1 VNIMKSNP
9 ADDRNTEAARPP
21 IRQRTLFPLKES
33 TEFESDGQSEECIVV
48 AVGKRRDGGTRY
60 WCLRHKADATMKYGK
75 PAQVC
80 RAAHIAA
87 PGPEETLVLDID
99 KYKGGVSLWGAVPA
113 VYDTTRRPMDG
124 GIHVHARLRP
134 KDEKERDHT
143 YRAVR
148 LMSRRLP
155 KDGILVSEIDAIY
168 YMVSSVFGFQMRY
181 VTCSHCD
188 WPHLDKD
195 WFSVHPHRRHL
206 CAGCGKH
213 FSDTQSAVGNPI
225 IGVRDAWGV
234 GKQETT
240 PSKHTLDIKQAD
252 YPNGIQIWGSNT
264 AFLWTRPCAEA
275 EGIHVH
281 VFGEDPDKPVFDE
294 TYGRVIIDGIEL
306 DPTMVRVLMAQS
318 SLPSLKGRVR
328 SMDCPSCGEP
338 QFSDGEGAFTPAE
351 THSCVRCGKEFSGRS
366 RFRKTILNPLPRILE
381 RLAKKAPQ
389 EPQNHSLEL
398 LPETL

>member
-1 VNIMKSNP
+1 MKAS
-9 ADDRNTEAARPP
+9 ATDDRKTEGSRHPV
-21 IRQRTLFPLKES
+21 RQRTLFPFKDS
-33 TEFESDGQSEECIVV
+33 AEFESHDQSEDCIVV

-60 WCLRHKADATMKYGK
+60 WCLRHKADATAKYGK
-75 PAQVC
+75 PAKAC

-87 PGPEETLVLDID
+87 PRPEEVLLLDID
-99 KYKGGVSLWGAVPA
+99 RYKGGIALWGAVPA
-113 VYDTTRRPMDG
+113 VYDTTRLPMDR

-134 KDEKERDHT
+134 KDKKEMDCT
-143 YRAVR
+143 YRAIR
-148 LMSRRLP
+148 LVSGRLP
-155 KDGILVSEIDAIY
+155 KEGILVSELDATY
-168 YMVSSVFGFQMRY
+168 YMVSSLFGFQMRY
-181 VTCSHCD
+181 VTCPYCD

-206 CAGCGKH
+206 CAGCGKQ
-213 FSDTQSAVGNPI
+213 FSDTQSGVGNPI
-225 IGVRDAWGV
+225 MGVRDACGV

-240 PSKHTLDIKQAD
+240 PSKLILDIKQSEF
-252 YPNGIQIWGSNT
+252 PNGIQIWGSNA
-264 AFLWTRPCAEA
+264 AFLWTRACAEE

-281 VFGEDPDKPVFDE
+281 AFGKDPDKPELDE
-294 TYGRVIIDGIEL
+294 TYGRVTIDGIDL

-318 SLPSLKGRVR
+318 ALPSLKSRVR

-351 THSCVRCGKEFSGRS
+351 THRCVRCGKEFPGRS

-381 RLAKKAPQ
+381 RLAKKAPR
-389 EPQNHSLEL
+389 EPQKHSLDL

>member
-1 VNIMKSNP
+1 M
-9 ADDRNTEAARPP
+9 
-21 IRQRTLFPLKES
+21 
-33 TEFESDGQSEECIVV
+33 V

-60 WCLRHKADATMKYGK
+60 WCLRHKADATAKHGR
-75 PAQVC
+75 PAQAC
-80 RAAHIAA
+80 RAAHIA
-87 PGPEETLVLDID
+87 PPRPEEILELDLD

-113 VYDTTRRPMDG
+113 VYDTTRLPMDR

-134 KDEKERDHT
+134 KDKKEMDFT

-148 LMSRRLP
+148 LVGGRLP
-155 KDGILVSEIDAIY
+155 KEGVLVSELDAIY
-168 YMVSSVFGFQMRY
+168 FMVSSLFGFQMRY
-181 VTCSHCD
+181 VTCTHCG

-206 CAGCGKH
+206 CAGCGLH
-213 FSDTQSAVGNPI
+213 FSDTQSGVGNPI
-225 IGVRDAWGV
+225 IGVRDAIGV

-240 PSKHTLDIKQAD
+240 PSKLTLDIKQAD
-252 YPNGIQIWGSNT
+252 YPNGLQIWGSNA
-264 AFLWTRPCAEA
+264 AFLWTSACAEE

-281 VFGEDPDKPVFDE
+281 AYGEDPKEPAVDE
-294 TYGRVIIDGIEL
+294 TFGRVILDGIEL

-318 SLPSLKGRVR
+318 ALPSLKGRVR

-351 THSCVRCGKEFSGRS
+351 THRCARCSKEFPGRS
-366 RFRKTILNPLPRILE
+366 RFRKTVLNPLPRILE
-381 RLAKKAPQ
+381 RLAKKAPRA
-389 EPQNHSLEL
+389 PQKHSLDL